1 MVFPKDVI
9 FSGANLYKKKEKKK
23 EEILE
28 SHRNR
33 AKHIKREPFLV
44 CLFEGKFGCYTLD
57 TYNFDEQG
65 GGHKIGKSEN
75 EKANTAV

>member
-9 FSGANLYKKKEKKK
+9 FSGANLSKK
-23 EEILE
+23 EILE

-33 AKHIKREPFLV
+33 AKHIEREPFLV
-44 CLFEGKFGCYTLD
+44 CLFEGKFGCYTPD
-57 TYNFDEQG
+57 TQNLDEQG
-65 GGHKIGKSEN
+65 GRHKIGKPEN